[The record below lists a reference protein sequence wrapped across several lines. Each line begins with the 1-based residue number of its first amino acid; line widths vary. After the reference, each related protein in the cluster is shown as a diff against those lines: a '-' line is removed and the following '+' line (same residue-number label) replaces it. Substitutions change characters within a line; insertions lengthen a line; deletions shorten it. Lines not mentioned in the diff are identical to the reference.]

1 MLPLRHPP
9 FQVFPGGK
17 LQAMEP
23 LPTQLFA
30 LPTFL
35 LVLVRVLVL
44 EACKLAF
51 YSYGC
56 FDLMPGNCVQ
66 VIGD

>member
-17 LQAMEP
+17 LQATGP

-30 LPTFL
+30 LPTTFL
-35 LVLVRVLVL
+35 LVLVRDLVL
-44 EACKLAF
+44 AACKLANWLLI
-51 YSYGC
+51 
-56 FDLMPGNCVQ
+56 LMGVL
-66 VIGD
+66 I